1 MDHMNFE
8 EEIQDKEYF
17 EAKIEKL
24 EERIIKL
31 ENKALV
37 YGKWPDGEDDYLE
50 KLAHGI
56 RNAIRKL
63 KDDK

>member
-1 MDHMNFE
+1 MHFE

-17 EAKIEKL
+17 EKKIEAL
-24 EERIIKL
+24 QERIIKL

-37 YGKWPDGEDDYLE
+37 YGKWPESEDDCLE
-50 KLAHGI
+50 KLANGI